1 MTTFKINAQR
11 SHDGYVTHF
20 NALWGPTVT
29 IIIIFK
35 HYDFFKLIEIT
46 FIFLSKN
53 KRNSFIE

>member
-29 IIIIFK
+29 IIM
-35 HYDFFKLIEIT
+35 
-46 FIFLSKN
+46 IFLNLLRLRSYFCQRIKG
-53 KRNSFIE
+53 ILL

>member
-11 SHDGYVTHF
+11 IHDGYVTHF

-29 IIIIFK
+29 IIMIFL
-35 HYDFFKLIEIT
+35 KLIEIT

>member
-29 IIIIFK
+29 IIIFFK
-35 HYDFFKLIEIT
+35 HDDFFKNLLRLRSYFCQRIKGI
-46 FIFLSKN
+46 L
-53 KRNSFIE
+53 

>member
-35 HYDFFKLIEIT
+35 HDDFF
-46 FIFLSKN
+46 
-53 KRNSFIE
+53 

>member
-1 MTTFKINAQR
+1 MTTFIINAQR

-29 IIIIFK
+29 IIFFK
-35 HYDFFKLIEIT
+35 HDFLKLIEIT

-53 KRNSFIE
+53 KRNSVIE